1 MRESNGALGIGRR
14 FSKNPKPRVNR
25 EKEIFEQAL
34 DLGSTQE
41 RVAFLKGACG
51 ADAAM
56 LERLMGLL
64 RASEG
69 ADGFL
74 PEAPQ
79 PGVTVKLD
87 LPENDGE
94 AIGSRI
100 GHYKLL
106 QKVGEGGCGV
116 VYMAEQEQPVR
127 RRVAL

>member
-1 MRESNGALGIGRR
+1 MVTGTTSVPISADQARECRA
-14 FSKNPKPRVNR
+14 KNPKSSVNR

-34 DLGSTQE
+34 DLASAQE

-69 ADGFL
+69 ADAFL

-79 PGVTVKLD
+79 AGGTVKLN

-106 QKVGEGGCGV
+106 QKVGEGGGGGG
-116 VYMAEQEQPVR
+116 YKGGQ
-127 RRVAL
+127 